1 MRRMISWMRRK
12 ERLLSLETKSVRA
25 RWIAKGPRTLL
36 RVPGIEQVHGRSA
49 CPTSQGPTNFAR
61 MPWWYAKSNH
71 KLHQSSLRSLCAVLF
86 GKTIAR
92 HRFMASMVRFSINAG
107 SSRQYKNSVQ
117 YGAIFLASCS
127 CRLRW
132 ELDKLVGFVECKA
145 DLLCN
150 AGRWPT
156 ARACSL
162 HVIATSSQHCR
173 SS

>member
-1 MRRMISWMRRK
+1 MASALQPCAVDSHEAHDILDAKKRK
-12 ERLLSLETKSVRA
+12 IVVFGDEERACSVDCEGSAYASASPRHRTGTRPKRVSNVA
-25 RWIAKGPRTLL
+25 GP
-36 RVPGIEQVHGRSA
+36 
-49 CPTSQGPTNFAR
+49 N
-61 MPWWYAKSNH
+61 K
-71 KLHQSSLRSLCAVLF
+71 LRSHALVVR
-86 GKTIAR
+86 KIQPQV
-92 HRFMASMVRFSINAG
+92 ASIQPPFTLR
-107 SSRQYKNSVQ
+107 SVVWQ
-117 YGAIFLASCS
+117 DDSKAPFYGEYGAIFLASCS